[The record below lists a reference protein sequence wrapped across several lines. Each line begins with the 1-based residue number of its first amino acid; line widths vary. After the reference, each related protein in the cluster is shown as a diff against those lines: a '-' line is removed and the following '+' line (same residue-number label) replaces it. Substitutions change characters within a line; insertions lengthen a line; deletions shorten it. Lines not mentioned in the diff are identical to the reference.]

1 MSQINVNS
9 PRPVDE
15 SDRSTAAGATVLA
28 VILAVI
34 VVLVVLW
41 LVFSGSFSA
50 PSGGTTNV
58 NVNPP
63 AQQQPAQKDAP
74 SININVPK
82 VEVNPPAQQPSAPS
96 KP

>member
-1 MSQINVNS
+1 MSQTNVNS

-15 SDRSTAAGATVLA
+15 GERSTAAGVTVFA
-28 VILAVI
+28 VILAV
-34 VVLVVLW
+34 VVALVVLW
-41 LVFSGSFSA
+41 LVFSGLFSA

-63 AQQQPAQKDAP
+63 AQQQPAQKDSP
-74 SININVPK
+74 SVNINVPK